1 MINQE
6 SSKPLVAILLCT
18 FNGARFLTEQLN
30 SLEAQI
36 YEDWYLVVSD
46 DGSSDGTLE
55 ILLEFQERWPA
66 GKMVL
71 RQGPKRGFCE
81 NFLSLGCDPSI
92 RADYFAFCD
101 QDDVW
106 LATKLQVAVDYF
118 DDKGQVNLPRV
129 YCGRTAYVKENLKP
143 CGTSPLFVF
152 TRNFR
157 NALVQSIAG
166 GNTMVFNHAAKS
178 LLEQAGRVLVP
189 CHDWWIYLLV
199 TGAGGEV
206 FYDPKPQLLYRQH
219 RHAVIGGNDSV
230 YSRIERIWM
239 IVLGRFQSWNT
250 QNIEALNQASNLLTS
265 SHRETLALFQSL
277 RGAKF
282 VDRFRLMEVCGLYR
296 QTRRGTLSLMLATI
310 FKRI

>member
-118 DDKGQVNLPRV
+118 DDKVESLEWN
-129 YCGRTAYVKENLKP
+129 EDD
-143 CGTSPLFVF
+143 S
-152 TRNFR
+152 NFYK
-157 NALVQSIAG
+157 G
-166 GNTMVFNHAAKS
+166 
-178 LLEQAGRVLVP
+178 
-189 CHDWWIYLLV
+189 
-199 TGAGGEV
+199 
-206 FYDPKPQLLYRQH
+206 
-219 RHAVIGGNDSV
+219 
-230 YSRIERIWM
+230 RIE
-239 IVLGRFQSWNT
+239 
-250 QNIEALNQASNLLTS
+250 LTW
-265 SHRETLALFQSL
+265 
-277 RGAKF
+277 
-282 VDRFRLMEVCGLYR
+282 
-296 QTRRGTLSLMLATI
+296 
-310 FKRI
+310 